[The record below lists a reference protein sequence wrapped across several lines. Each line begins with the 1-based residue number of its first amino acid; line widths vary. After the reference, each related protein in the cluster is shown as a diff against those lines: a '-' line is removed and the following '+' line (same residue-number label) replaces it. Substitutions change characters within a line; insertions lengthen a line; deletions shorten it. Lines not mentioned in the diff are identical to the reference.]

1 MKIIVEANE
10 IQWKELEII
19 PGINWIR
26 VNDDEDF
33 KENENASA
41 YFNLVNNTK
50 SLYNNLPLVFCTLIN
65 QIANKQA
72 FCINAWPGFLL
83 RNSWEIIGV
92 KNQEVEELISS
103 FGKKVMWAKDE
114 FISTRIISMIINEA
128 YFALEEKV
136 STKEEINT
144 AMKLG
149 TGYPFGPFEWAEK
162 IGLKNVFNVLDKLS
176 KTDERYNPSEF
187 LKMEAIK

>member
-10 IQWKELEII
+10 FQWKELEII

-26 VNDDEDF
+26 VYDDEDF

-41 YFNLVNNTK
+41 YFNLANNTQ
-50 SLYNNLPLVFCTLIN
+50 SLYNNLPLVFCTVIN

-83 RNSWEIIGV
+83 RNSWEIKGV
-92 KNQEVEELISS
+92 KNQEVAELISS
-103 FGKKVMWAKDE
+103 FGKKVMWVNDE

-136 STKEEINT
+136 STKEEINI